1 MDIPEEIL
9 KKLELKKQELLKQEQ
24 KEKKKKIIRIIKQI
38 KN

>member
-24 KEKKKKIIRIIKQI
+24 KEKKK
-38 KN
+38 N

>member
-24 KEKKKKIIRIIKQI
+24 KEKKIIRIIKQI

>member
-24 KEKKKKIIRIIKQI
+24 KKKKKKIIRIIKQI